1 MLYRTLGK
9 TGEKVSILGL
19 GCMRLPVIG
28 DDPSRIDEIAAEEI
42 VRYAIDSGIN
52 YFDTAYPYH
61 EGKSESFL
69 GKVLNDIDRKK
80 VFLVTKMPSWLIE
93 SRKEMDTYFEEQL
106 EKLHT
111 NFVDAYL
118 VHTLNSDFWKSLTE
132 LGLFEFLD
140 TIKEKG
146 KARYV
151 GFSFH
156 DNVELFKEI
165 VDAYPWDICQIQ
177 YNYLDVDY
185 QAGKEGLLYAAE
197 KGLGIVIMEPLRG
210 GCLAE
215 NVPPEIMDIWNKNPV
230 RRTPAEWGLRFLW
243 DYPEINI
250 VLSGM
255 TTLDQ
260 LKENIQTAENGH
272 AKSLTDFEHELISKV
287 RNIYREKLK
296 VNCTGCRYCLP
307 CPAGVNISLNFKYLN
322 NAMLF
327 GDIEKARL
335 DYMNHVGDDR
345 KASNCIKC
353 GRCSERC
360 PQDIPIPE
368 MLEEIVKLLESE

>member
-1 MLYRTLGK
+1 MLYRNLGN

-19 GCMRLPVIG
+19 GCMRLPVLG
-28 DDPSRIDEIAAEEI
+28 DDPSNIDEIAAEEI

-61 EGKSESFL
+61 EGKSEDFL
-69 GKVLNDIDRKK
+69 GKVLTESDREK

-93 SRKEMDTYFEEQL
+93 SREDMDAFFEEQL
-106 EKLHT
+106 EKLQT
-111 NFVDAYL
+111 DYVDAYL
-118 VHTLNSDFWKSLTE
+118 IHTLNSDFWEE
-132 LGLFEFLD
+132 LRESGLFEFLD
-140 TIKEKG
+140 TIKKEG

-156 DNVELFKEI
+156 DDVELFREI

-177 YNYLDVDY
+177 YNYLDIDY

-215 NVPPEIMDIWNKNPV
+215 NVPETILDIWDKNPV
-230 RRTPAEWGLRFLW
+230 KRTPAEWGLRFLW
-243 DYPEINI
+243 DHPEINT

-255 TTLDQ
+255 TTLSQ
-260 LKENIQTAENGH
+260 LKENIHTAEKGEP
-272 AKSLTDFEHELISKV
+272 KSLTGFEHELISNV
-287 RNIYREKLK
+287 RDVYREKLK

-307 CPAGVNISLNFKYLN
+307 CPAGVNIPLNFKYLN

-327 GDIEKARL
+327 GDLEKARRA
-335 DYMNHVGDDR
+335 YRNHVGDDR
-345 KASNCIKC
+345 KASNCINC

-368 MLEEIVKLLESE
+368 MLEEIVELLEKE